1 MFSSKQSKPLYPP
14 LSHGS
19 DVIARKT
26 GHKLGMILD
35 ENLDFKSNIREVSKA
50 RRGIGIIKFLPIY
63 AVLPLSRKFSF
74 FREILL
80 ITRETKGNEI
90 FKEKLR
96 KLSDF

>member
-1 MFSSKQSKPLYPP
+1 MSSSKRSKPLYPP
-14 LSHGS
+14 LNHGS
-19 DVIARKT
+19 DVIARKI
-26 GHKLGMILD
+26 GHKLSMILD
-35 ENLDFKSNIREVSKA
+35 ETLDFKSHIREVIKA
-50 RRGIGIIKFLPIY
+50 RRGIGIIKLLPIY